1 MMSVLFPDWRY
12 VVTWVIAASLL
23 LLLLLATD
31 GADALLLGTTA
42 AAGFWARDC
51 LHRLRRWQAGVLV
64 PGYSLTT
71 FVVATGIVGGVA
83 GLATAVSS
91 LAGNTAPAFGMAT
104 MVGFILV
111 LGLSYA
117 KQLSTVRR
125 ALTTVGYIAVAAL
138 LVWVNFGGPLAGD
151 EIKHP
156 LIQWSALGVAV
167 AAIVGLKHHLDQP
180 AGPTLQDPA
189 MPWRYFR
196 PFVTG
201 PKDVFGGFMARNRIA
216 EGLLVTVPLVVTI
229 QAYDAL
235 DSVPSL
241 LTVLLFYAIY
251 VGSLT
256 PTMLLKGAG
265 TWLSTAWRLGLA
277 DSRPRIGQIY
287 VSRIVVATL
296 ATLALVL
303 VAVGGHALLVPPET
317 LRHGHRE
324 LIDEAL
330 LLYAIG
336 LGALPWAS
344 YIYPRRTT
352 RLNTQVVTTVA
363 VCVGYVIVFQ
373 AAPTFQTTGRAVL
386 LLLLLTCAAVAVHVG
401 GRAIARIDFLPTTD
415 D

>member
-12 VVTWVIAASLL
+12 VVTWVIAAILL

-42 AAGFWARDC
+42 AAAFWAWDC
-51 LHRLRRWQAGVLV
+51 VHRLRRWQAGVLV

-71 FVVATGIVGGVA
+71 FVVAAGIVGAGA

-151 EIKHP
+151 EMKHP
-156 LIQWSALGVAV
+156 LIQWSALAVAV
-167 AAIVGLKHHLDQP
+167 AAIIVLKRHVDQP
-180 AGPTLQDPA
+180 AGQILESPA
-189 MPWRYFR
+189 MPWRCFR
-196 PFVTG
+196 PFVAG
-201 PKDVFGGFMARNRIA
+201 PRDVLGGWLSRNRYA

-229 QAYDAL
+229 HAYDAL

-241 LTVLLFYAIY
+241 LSVLLFYAIY

-256 PTMLLKGAG
+256 PTLLLKGAG
-265 TWLSTAWRLGLA
+265 TWLSTAWRLGA
-277 DSRPRIGQIY
+277 VDSRPGIGQMF
-287 VSRIVVATL
+287 VSRIAVATV

-303 VAVGGHALLVPPET
+303 VAASGHALILPPET
-317 LRHGHRE
+317 LRPGHRD

-330 LLYAIG
+330 LLYTVG
-336 LGALPWAS
+336 LAAVPWAC

-352 RLNTQVVTTVA
+352 RLNTQIVTTVA

-373 AAPTFQTTGRAVL
+373 AAPTFQTFGRAVCVL
-386 LLLLLTCAAVAVHVG
+386 LLLSSAAVAVAVG
-401 GRAIARIDFLPTTD
+401 GRAIARIDFLPTTED
-415 D
+415 